1 MALSTSVLLSFL
13 AGLAHA
19 QDFAD
24 PIDDMVDGGSATV
37 FVSPFQPGNVEAAG
51 LAGMMSSFLEAE
63 LSRRPAVSVIPVD
76 AVPPVHDMV
85 ASTYLDSCPPGQQVG
100 CAFVVGEVAAADY
113 ALTGTVQSDGQGT
126 RVEVTIID
134 VLSSREAMSFVA
146 VLGAG
151 EDARFAEGVASV
163 LTAVIRGEAGRV
175 EDIRDLT
182 IAEAPDYSAAAAQ
195 LAQLSAEL
203 GDIEAQT
210 ARTGAV
216 IQPPQVTAEE
226 ISERMDR
233 EGVKPWE
240 RLGLGPDEYLRWRN
254 SGEDLETW
262 RSRHDGRKH
271 RLMIRGGFGFFQG
284 PVDGVFR
291 GVAAMENRQ
300 LAVIEGYSWQTMAGG
315 SGFLSEFGVG
325 YGLTPEIEV
334 GAVFGLASGQYQ
346 TRVESIVFDPENG
359 RVQDSGET
367 PILKYTNSNH
377 YFGVYSQYV
386 FRPAS
391 SFRPLVGAGVLRWIG
406 DTVDGKE
413 SVPESLGTFE
423 APSLWMMQ
431 FKGGMELEMS
441 RLIDLFVHVPV
452 TVNLGGAASDT
463 FNKGEALNPETGQAY
478 IDTGSDQPPSPS
490 PVGGGLIVGMQ
501 LKFLGRK
508 FK

>member
-1 MALSTSVLLSFL
+1 MAFL
-13 AGLAHA
+13 TPALFSLFSGLAHA
-19 QDFAD
+19 QAYVD
-24 PIDDMVDGGSATV
+24 PVEDMVDGGSATV
-37 FVSPFQPGNVEAAG
+37 FVSPFQPGNAEAAG
-51 LAGMMSSFLEAE
+51 IAGMMSSFLEAE
-63 LSRRPAVSVIPVD
+63 LSRRPNVSVIPVD
-76 AVPPVHDMV
+76 TVPPVHDMV
-85 ASTYLDSCPPGQQVG
+85 AATYLDSCPPGQQVG

-113 ALTGTVQSDGQGT
+113 ALTGTVQSDVQGT

-163 LTAVIRGEAGRV
+163 LTAVIRGDAGRV

-182 IAEAPDYSAAAAQ
+182 VAEAPDYSAAAAQ

-203 GDIEAQT
+203 GDIETQT
-210 ARTGAV
+210 SRAGAV
-216 IQPPQVTAEE
+216 IVPPQITAEE
-226 ISERMDR
+226 ISDRMDR

-262 RSRHDGRKH
+262 RSRHDGRKQ
-271 RLMIRGGFGFFQG
+271 RLMIRAGFGFFQG
-284 PVDGVFR
+284 SVDGVFR

-300 LAVIEGYSWQTMAGG
+300 LTVIEGYSWQTMAGG

-325 YGLTPEIEV
+325 YGLTPELEV

-367 PILKYTNSNH
+367 PVLKYTNSNH
-377 YFGVYSQYV
+377 YFGLYSQYA
-386 FRPAS
+386 FRPAAK
-391 SFRPLVGAGVLRWIG
+391 FRPLVGAGILRWVG

-413 SVPESLGTFE
+413 QVPESLGTFD
-423 APSLWMMQ
+423 APSVWMMQ
-431 FKGGMELEMS
+431 FKGGAEVEVS

-452 TVNLGGAASDT
+452 TVNLGGSVSDT
-463 FNKGEALNPETGQAY
+463 FNKGEALNPETGQPY
-478 IDTGSDQPPSPS
+478 IDTGSDKPPSPS
-490 PVGGGLIVGMQ
+490 PVGGGLIVGLQ

-508 FK
+508 FN

>member
-1 MALSTSVLLSFL
+1 MALLTPILLTAAVSVSQAQSF
-13 AGLAHA
+13 
-19 QDFAD
+19 DD
-24 PIDDMVDGGSATV
+24 PIEDMVDGGAATV
-37 FVSPFQPGNVEAAG
+37 FVSPFQPESAEAAG

-63 LSRRPAVSVIPVD
+63 LGRRSDVSVIPMD
-76 AVPPVHDMV
+76 SVPPVHDMV

-113 ALTGTVQSDGQGT
+113 ALTGTVQSDSGGT

-151 EDARFAEGVASV
+151 QDARFAEGVASV
-163 LTAVIRGEAGRV
+163 LGAVIRGDAGRV

-182 IAEAPDYSAAAAQ
+182 VAEAPDYSAAAAQ
-195 LAQLSAEL
+195 LAQLSAEI
-203 GDIEAQT
+203 GNIDPQA
-210 ARTGAV
+210 ARSGAV
-216 IQPPQVTAEE
+216 IIPPQVTVEE

-262 RSRHDGRKH
+262 RTRHAGREQ
-271 RLMIRGGFGFFQG
+271 RLIVRAGLGFFQG

-300 LAVIEGYSWQTMAGG
+300 LDVIEGYSWQTMAGG
-315 SGFLSEFGVG
+315 SGFLTEFGVG

-359 RVQDSGET
+359 RIQDSGQT

-377 YFGVYSQYV
+377 YFGLYSQYV
-386 FRPAS
+386 FRPAAQ
-391 SFRPLVGAGVLRWIG
+391 FRPLVGAGILRWVG
-406 DTVDGKE
+406 DTVAGKE
-413 SVPESLGTFE
+413 DVPDSLGTFE
-423 APSLWMMQ
+423 APSVWMMQ
-431 FKGGMELEMS
+431 LKGGLEFEAS

-452 TVNLGGAASDT
+452 TVNLGGSGSDT
-463 FNKGEALNPETGQAY
+463 FNKGEALNPETGQPY
-478 IDTGSDQPPSPS
+478 IDTGSDKPPSP
-490 PVGGGLIVGMQ
+490 PAVGGGLIVGMQ